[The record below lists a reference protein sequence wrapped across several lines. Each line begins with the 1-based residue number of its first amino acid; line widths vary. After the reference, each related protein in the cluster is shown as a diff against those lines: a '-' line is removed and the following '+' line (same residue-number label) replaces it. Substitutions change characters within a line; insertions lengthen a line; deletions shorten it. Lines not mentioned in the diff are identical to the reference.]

1 MLMLWFLDNDSSMTI
16 NERRIETLYPESC
29 AFALEYNTVEDLI
42 KIQDAFWNRKLG
54 LNDNVFDAFLFYFGE
69 FIEEAKQMKPC
80 EYYNGNYCIRCIE
93 DIKTYKLT

>member
-16 NERRIETLYPESC
+16 NGKRIETLYPESC

-42 KIQDAFWNRKLG
+42 KIEYSFWNRELG
-54 LNDNVFDAFLFYFGE
+54 LNDYVFDTFLFYFRE

-80 EYYNGNYCIRCIE
+80 EYYNGNHYIRCIE
-93 DIKTYKLT
+93 DIKIYKLT